1 MTRMITKR
9 RMNKMAKLEQSFVE
23 HHVGHH
29 FENAE
34 QEFTAAKLGMWAFLA
49 QELLFFGGLFV
60 AYIVFRY
67 LYPEM
72 FLDASHHLS
81 VKMGAFNTCVL
92 ITSSFTMVMA
102 IRSAQVNKKKATINY
117 LVATF
122 LLATTFLVVKY
133 FEYMAKIEHGYLPSK
148 WFFGTSAFENI
159 HLFFGIY
166 FTMTGLH
173 GIHVLV
179 GMGLI
184 AWLIVRAM
192 RGEFYSEYYTPLEM
206 VGLYWHLV
214 DLIWI
219 FLFPLL
225 YLVG

>member
-1 MTRMITKR
+1 MSSQTDLQEFIPHEV
-9 RMNKMAKLEQSFVE
+9 A
-23 HHVGHH
+23 HH
-29 FENAE
+29 FDDAH
-34 QEFTAAKLGMWAFLA
+34 QEFESAKIGMWAFLA
-49 QELLFFGGLFV
+49 QEVLFFSGLFV

-72 FLDASHHLS
+72 FVEAHRHLS
-81 VKMGAFNTCVL
+81 WKLGATNTVIL
-92 ITSSFTMVMA
+92 IISSFTMVMSV
-102 IRSAQVNKKKATINY
+102 RSAQLSQKKETLNY
-117 LVATF
+117 LIATLIF
-122 LLATTFLVVKY
+122 AGCFMVIKG
-133 FEYMAKIEHGYLPSK
+133 FEYASKIHHGLLPAK
-148 WFFGTSAFENI
+148 WFSAEGMSETL
-159 HLFFGIY
+159 HLFYGIY
-166 FTMTGLH
+166 FMLTGVH
-173 GIHVLV
+173 GLHVLV

-184 AWLIVRAM
+184 TWLIIRTK